1 MPNRPELELL
11 LACSGSD
18 FDAGSRSRVR
28 HLLEGRIDWDFLL
41 RAAQWHSLTPLL
53 YQNLHPLFADAVPAD
68 AAERL
73 RLGFE
78 DAARTNLAL
87 TAELLRLLERFE
99 ANNIIAIP
107 FKGPALA
114 VYLHGNVALRQSVDL
129 DILVAP
135 QDLPVARQL
144 LLTKGYEMSLRLNR
158 AQESAHLRSDCN
170 LAFVGRDGT
179 YVVELHWQVVPR
191 YFSVPLDTAAF
202 WARLGSVALGQR
214 SVPML
219 SPEDLLLVLCV
230 HGAKHS
236 WERLAWISDVA
247 ALIRRCPDLDW
258 ELVVR
263 RAQDVGAARIL
274 RLGLFL
280 AHHLLGAVLPP
291 FGTNAIAADEALD
304 PLGQEVLR
312 GLANIGLT
320 EPGIR
325 QRGWFFLR
333 TRERWSDRLR
343 YVLRFAWTPT
353 PGDWSFVALPSGL
366 TGLYPVLRM
375 VRLAGK
381 YGLGIWRHSE
391 QEPL

>member
-1 MPNRPELELL
+1 MPIRPELELL
-11 LACSGSD
+11 LACCSSSL
-18 FDAGSRSRVR
+18 DAGSTTGVR
-28 HLLEGRIDWDFLL
+28 RLLEGKIDWNFLL
-41 RAAQWHSLTPLL
+41 RAAQWHGLTPLL
-53 YQNLHPLFADAVPAD
+53 HQNLYTHFADALPGD
-68 AAERL
+68 PAERL

-78 DAARTNLAL
+78 GAARTNLAL
-87 TAELLRLLERFE
+87 TAELLRILERFE
-99 ANNIIAIP
+99 AAGIVGIP
-107 FKGPALA
+107 LKGPALA
-114 VYLHGNVALRQSVDL
+114 AYLHGNVALRQSVDL

-135 QDLPVARQL
+135 QDVPVARQL
-144 LLTKGYEMSLRLNR
+144 LLAEGYEMALRLNP
-158 AQESAHLRSDCN
+158 AQESAHLQSDCN

-179 YVVELHWQVVPR
+179 YVVELHWQIAPR
-191 YFSVPLDTAAF
+191 YFSVSLDTAAF
-202 WARLGSVALGQR
+202 WTRLGSVVLGQR

-247 ALIRRCPDLDW
+247 ALIRRCPELDW
-258 ELVVR
+258 ELAAR
-263 RAQDVGAARIL
+263 RAQDVAAARIL

-280 AHHLLGAVLPP
+280 AHHLLNAALP
-291 FGTNAIAADEALD
+291 TTVMNAIAADTALD
-304 PLGQEVLR
+304 PLGREVVR
-312 GLANIGLT
+312 SLANAGFT

-325 QRGWFFLR
+325 ERSWFFLR

-366 TGLYPVLRM
+366 TGLYPILRM

-381 YGLGIWRHSE
+381 YGLGIWQHSQ
-391 QEPL
+391 QEPR